1 MSKSKKMILKV
12 LNLVASI
19 VSSCVALSYVR
30 LYSDNSTEKRV
41 YKFDK
46 TDTSKLKTSRTFK
59 EFTSVANKFLLVES
73 LDAQARKAMLTKNTH
88 YDKTHTAIAKLLDKK
103 DFVASNDRRK
113 TEVKKV
119 VLKIAKSKKT
129 SAKKTAAKK

>member
-12 LNLVASI
+12 LNLQVSLIASCI
-19 VSSCVALSYVR
+19 ALSYVR
-30 LYSDNSTEKRV
+30 LFSDNTTEKRL

-46 TDTSKLKTSRTFK
+46 QDSSKLKSSRTFK
-59 EFTSVANKFLLVES
+59 EFTSVANKFLLVEH
-73 LDAQARKAMLTKNTH
+73 LDAQARKAMMTKNTH
-88 YDKTHTAIAKLLDKK
+88 YDKTHTAIAKLLNKN

-119 VLKIAKSKKT
+119 IAKVAKAKKAI
-129 SAKKTAAKK
+129 AKKTVKK